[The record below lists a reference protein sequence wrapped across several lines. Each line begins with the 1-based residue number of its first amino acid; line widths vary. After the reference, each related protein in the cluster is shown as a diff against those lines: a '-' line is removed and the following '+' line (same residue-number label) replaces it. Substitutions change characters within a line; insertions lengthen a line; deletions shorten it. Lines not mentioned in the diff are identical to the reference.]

1 MLLFYLSLVDT
12 DEDRSKVARIYK
24 RYYGLMTY
32 VAEQMLGD
40 KKDAAPDIVHDSI
53 LKIID
58 RIGTLDL
65 SDAEKTKN
73 LCLTIVRNKCIDYL
87 RRKDT
92 NTLPL
97 DDCPDEDCGDAAPDD
112 IVVSEET
119 VDAVFRAIGSLGEKY
134 IDVCVMKFVYGYR
147 DGEIAGLLGL
157 VPETVR
163 SRICYARKKLAEI
176 LRGGGTIE

>member
-12 DEDRSKVARIYK
+12 DEDKGTVAGIYK

-32 VAEQMLGD
+32 VAEKTLGD
-40 KKDAAPDIVHDSI
+40 RKDAAPDIVHDSM

-65 SDAEKTKN
+65 SDGEKTKN

-87 RRKDT
+87 KLEDT

-97 DDCPDEDCGDAAPDD
+97 DDCPDEDFSGAAPDD

-119 VDAVFRAIGSLGEKY
+119 VEAVLRAIGSLGEKY
-134 IDVCVMKFVYGYR
+134 KDVCVMKFVYGYR
-147 DGEIAGLLGL
+147 DGEIAELLGIA
-157 VPETVR
+157 PGTVR
-163 SRICYARKKLAEI
+163 SRIWYARKKLAKI
-176 LRGGGTIE
+176 LRGGEKNE